1 MENKQLSDVWNDF
14 KNIIT
19 NTLSLRHAED
29 TNIQGTIEG
38 IKKDIEFRGHTVWIL
53 ILSIFIAS
61 IGLNQNSTAVVIGAM
76 LISPLMGPILGIGL
90 SLGTNDL
97 KTLVKALKNFGVMV
111 FIALLTSWIYFSVTP
126 IVDVQQ
132 EIINRTQPN
141 MLDAVIAFVGG
152 LAGIIAGSRKE
163 KTNVIPGVAIA
174 TALMPPLCTAGFGLA
189 IGNFEYF
196 FGAFYLFLLNSV
208 FICLATVLIVK
219 YLHFPLVAFLDKQ
232 REKRAKSM
240 ILFFTILIVA
250 PSIYFFYGVSQQ
262 SLSKQKIENFIKEEF
277 TFQNTN
283 IFEKEFTF
291 SDSLIKV
298 DIFCIG
304 EHIADSS
311 IQEINQKLKN
321 NDLQNVIFNFKQS
334 PKDDKNWEEIIKSN
348 ASNNEKSNE
357 IYIQQAKIS
366 EEQYSK
372 IDSLQKALNT
382 YLDKKKQFANISN
395 EIKILFTEIT
405 KFGYAE
411 TIETNFEK
419 EQSMHTFLIEWK
431 TPEKKKRKVVHTDEE
446 TKMRNWLKN
455 KLAVDTVRLI
465 HYDERIVNRKK

>member
-1 MENKQLSDVWNDF
+1 MENKQFNDVWKDF
-14 KNIIT
+14 TGIIT
-19 NTLSLRHAED
+19 NRLSLRHTED

-38 IKKDIEFRGHTVWIL
+38 IKKDIEFKGHTVWIL

-76 LISPLMGPILGIGL
+76 LISPLMGPILGVGL

-111 FIALLTSWIYFSVTP
+111 FIALLTSWIYFYVTP

-240 ILFFTILIVA
+240 ILFFTILIVT

-262 SLSKQKIENFIKEEF
+262 SLSKQKINNFIEQEF
-277 TFQNTN
+277 NFTNTSILKN
-283 IFEKEFTF
+283 EFVF

-298 DIFCIG
+298 DLFCIG
-304 EHIADSS
+304 EHIPDSL
-311 IQEINQKLKN
+311 ITEINQKLKN
-321 NDLQNVIFNFKQS
+321 HDLQNVFLNFRQS
-334 PKDDKNWEEIIKSN
+334 PKDDKNWEDIIKSH

-366 EEQYSK
+366 EEQSVK
-372 IDSLQKALNT
+372 IDSLQKTVNT
-382 YLDKKKQFANISN
+382 YLEKKQQFAEISN
-395 EIKILFTEIT
+395 EVKILFTDMT

-411 TIETNFEK
+411 TIETDFTK

-431 TPEKKKRKVVHTDEE
+431 TPEKRRRKKVSHLNEE
-446 TKMRNWLKN
+446 NKMRNWLKK
-455 KLAVDTVRLI
+455 KLQVDTVRLI
-465 HYDERIVNRKK
+465 HYDKK